1 MGWNEWEATPVS
13 KPKPKHSND
22 TRSRAERELAEIDA
36 VFKALAHASRR
47 HILIVIE
54 AAGGRIT
61 AGRIAERFAH
71 SWPTISRHLGIL
83 EQSGLVSIEA
93 VGRERHYVIERDRL
107 FGVGRSW
114 FDHFSPPPPPKPT
127 RSKP

>member
-1 MGWNEWEATPVS
+1 VAKKKT
-13 KPKPKHSND
+13 
-22 TRSRAERELAEIDA
+22 RAERELEALES

-54 AAGGRIT
+54 ANGGRIT
-61 AGRIAERFAH
+61 AGKIADRFSH

-93 VGRERHYVIERDRL
+93 VGRERHYVIDKDSL
-107 FGVGRSW
+107 FGIARSW
-114 FDHFSPPPPPKPT
+114 FDYFDST
-127 RSKP
+127 